1 MRRNINMNNSKN
13 EKQDNYISVLNMIN
27 KEYELQKIELFKM
40 QIREIDESIK
50 LSFKNIERL
59 QNLKSDLIEF
69 YKQGYRVLDYFFD
82 QIDS

>member
-1 MRRNINMNNSKN
+1 MNNSKN

-40 QIREIDESIK
+40 QIREIDESIE

-59 QNLKSDLIEF
+59 QKLKSDLIEF
-69 YKQGYRVLDYFFD
+69 YKQGYRVLDYFFE
-82 QIDS
+82 QIDD